1 MALTENDLQAI
12 SALLQPIREDISDL
26 KEDVSGLKEDVAV
39 LKEDVSGL
47 KEDVAVLKE
56 DVSGLK
62 KDVDALKEN
71 VSHLEDETTLIK
83 LKLENVIEP
92 KIGLLAENYVPAA
105 KKFEA
110 ESRNM
115 EDMRTD
121 IVLLKQVVS
130 EHSKKLQRIS

>member
-12 SALLQPIREDISDL
+12 SALLQPIREDISD
-26 KEDVSGLKEDVAV
+26 

>member
-26 KEDVSGLKEDVAV
+26 KK
-39 LKEDVSGL
+39 DVSGL